1 MRGAIPEPVQGHIED
16 WMFGCDI
23 CQEVCPWNRHAEP
36 HNEPAFDPSPEL
48 MKMTRRDWVDLK
60 EETFNALFKK
70 SPVKRTG
77 YAGLQRNIAF
87 LDKERESDSG
97 EPQSLS

>member
-1 MRGAIPEPVQGHIED
+1 
-16 WMFGCDI
+16 
-23 CQEVCPWNRHAEP
+23 
-36 HNEPAFDPSPEL
+36 
-48 MKMTRRDWVDLK
+48 MTRRDWVDLK